1 MPYHSEIINN
11 AHFEEQYLFM
21 PPHDLIADVVE
32 FYWQL
37 DLRHGKLKEE
47 FTDRIF
53 ANLHTSVVFN
63 LGSEYTL
70 TDKHT
75 NNETVF
81 RRSIIIGHHTHVMQY
96 QHYDG
101 NFLFGIKL
109 KPAGFNM
116 LFGISSA
123 ELANTF
129 VEAEDFFRSFFMEER
144 LYECR
149 NSQERKALLDSI
161 LIALLSS
168 TKQNHRILSVHSAL
182 TGLVVQ
188 NSIYNVRE
196 LASALHLTQRSLER
210 YFKDAI
216 GISPKTCLAI
226 IRFRQ
231 ALKKMH
237 ANNAA
242 FYADE
247 SGYYDLS
254 HFMKDYRKFLNDNQ
268 S

>member
-1 MPYHSEIINN
+1 MPHHSEIINN
-11 AHFEEQYLFM
+11 AHFEEQYRFV
-21 PPHDLIADVVE
+21 PPHNLIADVVE

-37 DLRHGKLKEE
+37 DLRNGRLNEE
-47 FTDRIF
+47 FTDQIF
-53 ANLHTSVVFN
+53 ANLNTSVVFN

-75 NNETVF
+75 NSETVF
-81 RRSIIIGHHTHVMQY
+81 SRSIIIGHHTHVMQY
-96 QHYDG
+96 QHFEG

-116 LFGISSA
+116 LFGISAA
-123 ELANTF
+123 ELTNDFT
-129 VEAEDFFRSFFMEER
+129 EAEFFFRSFFVEER
-144 LYECR
+144 LYDCS
-149 NSQERKALLDSI
+149 NINERKMLLDSI

-168 TKQNHRILSVHSAL
+168 AKQNHRILSVHTAL
-182 TGLVVQ
+182 TGLVIK
-188 NSIYNVRE
+188 NRIYNVRE
-196 LASALHLTQRSLER
+196 LAAALHLTPRSLER
-210 YFKDAI
+210 YFKEAM

-226 IRFRQ
+226 IRFRE

-237 ANNAA
+237 AGNNS

-254 HFMKDYRKFLNDNQ
+254 HFIKDYRKFLNMGD
-268 S
+268 